1 MAKGKLS
8 TVNLE
13 NHEIAF
19 RNFAGA
25 EKQYNAEGKR
35 NFVVF
40 LNPETAEQMAR
51 DGWNIKQLKQ
61 RDEDERPQ
69 DYLQVS
75 VAFENRP
82 PRIVVIAKDKKT
94 TLTEDMVEML
104 DWADIDTCDV
114 IINPYEWGP
123 IQGKSGVKAYLKS
136 LYVNIR
142 IDAFEEK
149 YENLQEVTI
158 GGLAAVESGE
168 EPEAITGSFADGHD
182 VYVVGQDD

>member
-1 MAKGKLS
+1 MVNKKLGI
-8 TVNLE
+8 VNLE

-19 RNFAGA
+19 RNFAGE
-25 EKQYNAEGKR
+25 EKQYNAAGKR

-40 LNPETAEQMAR
+40 LAPDTAEQMAR

-69 DYLQVS
+69 DYIQVS
-75 VAFENRP
+75 VSFDKRP

-94 TLTEDMVEML
+94 TLTEDMVDML
-104 DWADIDTCDV
+104 DWADIDSVDV
-114 IINPYEWGP
+114 VLNPYSWEV
-123 IQGKSGVKAYLKS
+123 QGKSGVKAYVKS

-142 IDAFEEK
+142 LDAFEEK

-168 EPEAITGSFADGHD
+168 EPQAITGSFADGHD